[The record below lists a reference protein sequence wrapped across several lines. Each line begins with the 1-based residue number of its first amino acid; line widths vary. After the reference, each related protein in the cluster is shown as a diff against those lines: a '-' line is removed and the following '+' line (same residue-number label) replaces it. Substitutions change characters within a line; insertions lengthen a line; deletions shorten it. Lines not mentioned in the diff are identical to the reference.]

1 MRIHTFSDLNLQ
13 EAAPARFQELRKS
26 VPEHGVVLV
35 KNQSLSLDQLV
46 ALTRRFGNPLHL
58 PEGLRFN
65 NTYAEYP
72 EIARVSNVLPDG
84 SLLKNHK
91 AAEYWHSDGDFWQPE
106 DNYLFNFL
114 YAEVVPP
121 VGGETGFSDLREAYN
136 LLSEEVQT
144 RIEDLSVLVRCD
156 DIPDF
161 KDSSE
166 EEKQPD
172 ARHRIKHVHPETGQT
187 GLYFGHTK
195 ALIEGVPQAEAD
207 HILSHLV
214 RAIEDP
220 STQYIHQWE
229 PGDLLIWDN
238 TSVMHRGMGGYHDHP
253 RVLYRTQARIQPL
266 LN

>member
-1 MRIHTFSDLNLQ
+1 MEIHSFTDLNLQ
-13 EAAPARFQELRKS
+13 NPDPVHFQELRQA
-26 VPEHGVVLV
+26 VPQQGVVLV
-35 KNQSLSLDQLV
+35 KNQKLSLDQLV
-46 ALTRRFGNPLHL
+46 ALTNRFGNPLLL

-91 AAEYWHSDGDFWQPE
+91 AAEYWHSDGDFWQPG

-121 VGGETGFSDLREAYN
+121 TGGETGFSDLREAYK
-136 LLSEEVQT
+136 LLPHEIQSQ
-144 RIEDLSVLVRCD
+144 IEDLSVLVRCD

-161 KDSSE
+161 KDSTE
-166 EEKQPD
+166 DEKQPD

-195 ALIEGVPQAEAD
+195 ALIEGVSDTKASQ
-207 HILSHLV
+207 ILSHLV
-214 RAIEDP
+214 RAIENP
-220 STQYIHQWE
+220 MTQYIHRWE

-238 TSVMHRGMGGYHDHP
+238 TGVMHRGMGGYHDHP
-253 RVLYRTQARIQPL
+253 RVLYRTQARIKPL